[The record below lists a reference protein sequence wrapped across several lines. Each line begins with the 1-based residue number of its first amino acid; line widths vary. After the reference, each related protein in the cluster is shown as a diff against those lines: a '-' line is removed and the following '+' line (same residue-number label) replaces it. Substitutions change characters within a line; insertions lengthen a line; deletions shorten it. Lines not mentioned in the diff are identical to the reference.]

1 MQSTSYDF
9 VKSYG
14 TFVAI
19 VEKYAGKELKIP
31 WLIAGKLPEDGSIH
45 TLGESYVDIDTAQ
58 KLTLCNA
65 NRSRVSRGVGLSDR
79 ETIPLIFFLDSI
91 SADIRKAVAASKK
104 PPNGAIYGMSGKLKY
119 PLILA
124 SSSPRRSE
132 ILNNIGLEFDI
143 ETADVDEFTR
153 LKRPSKIVEELSYRK
168 ARVIFEKH
176 PDSIVIGADTIVSI
190 EGQVLGKPKDKE
202 DALRMLKIL
211 SGNTHDVYTG
221 VSVLSPE
228 SENTFF
234 ERTKVTMLE
243 CDEAFLIDYIETG
256 EPMDKAGSYGIQEK
270 GAVLIDKIDGN
281 YHNVVGLPIARLYE
295 VLRQWS

>member
-1 MQSTSYDF
+1 MQ
-9 VKSYG
+9 
-14 TFVAI
+14 
-19 VEKYAGKELKIP
+19 
-31 WLIAGKLPEDGSIH
+31 
-45 TLGESYVDIDTAQ
+45 
-58 KLTLCNA
+58 
-65 NRSRVSRGVGLSDR
+65 
-79 ETIPLIFFLDSI
+79 
-91 SADIRKAVAASKK
+91 
-104 PPNGAIYGMSGKLKY
+104 KLKY
-119 PLILA
+119 PIILA
-124 SSSPRRSE
+124 SSSPRRKE
-132 ILNNIGLEFDI
+132 ILSNIGLEFKI
-143 ETADVDEFTR
+143 ETADVDEFTK

-168 ARVIFEKH
+168 AKVIFERH
-176 PDSIVIGADTIVSI
+176 SDSIVIGADTIVSI
-190 EGQVLGKPKDKE
+190 DGQILGKPQNKN
-202 DALRMLKIL
+202 DALRMLKLL

-243 CDEAFLIDYIETG
+243 CDESFLMDYIETG